1 MPLLTSLKVLWQVMQ
16 CGHALHAVYGNTE
29 LQNWD
34 IRNSPLFELLIDVVS
49 EVIRAKNCLHP

>member
-1 MPLLTSLKVLWQVMQ
+1 MPLLASLKVLWQVE

-29 LQNWD
+29 LQHWD

-49 EVIRAKNCLHP
+49 EVIQAENCLHL